1 MEMEGLDFKEALE
14 LLARKANVDL
24 EQFRGSRGSGNRE
37 VKERLYEALE
47 IASKFYQVQFSKNQ
61 TALEYV
67 FANRKFTKDI
77 ALEFRIGYAPNNG
90 SALLD
95 YLTKQGFTEKEIT
108 QAGLT
113 ARRYRGGIQDM
124 FRGRLMIPLQDQQ
137 GRVIGFTARQLDDD
151 PNAPKYI
158 NTPQTLL
165 YDKSRHVYGFHLAKD
180 ALRRDGFAVLVE
192 GNLDVI
198 ASHQAGVRNVVATA
212 GTALT
217 EQHLKAISR
226 FTGDVRLAFDEDK
239 AGQAATERSIPIA
252 SKVGVRLSIITIP
265 AGKDPDELIKKD
277 PKLWE
282 EAIGKS
288 EYAVDWLIER
298 YAKILDLE
306 KAPDKREFSD
316 VTLATVRQLT
326 DSVEQDHFVAKIAKI
341 LGVSSDAIRSKLQK
355 PDQSKRLRRTN
366 VQPMQFDKLV
376 QERKKLQDQLMA
388 LGLMRPSLRTL
399 LDEIEPEML
408 PEEQARTLFSY
419 LREHSDFDGKLVGV
433 KGLKEVTEYIKII
446 SLQYETLYQDQDD
459 VELSLEAK
467 RLRTRLIEQY
477 VKTKKAEIAHA
488 LQDADDRTTTE
499 LLEQARTLDAL
510 LKRFV

>member
-1 MEMEGLDFKEALE
+1 
-14 LLARKANVDL
+14 
-24 EQFRGSRGSGNRE
+24 
-37 VKERLYEALE
+37 
-47 IASKFYQVQFSKNQ
+47 
-61 TALEYV
+61 
-67 FANRKFTKDI
+67 
-77 ALEFRIGYAPNNG
+77 
-90 SALLD
+90 
-95 YLTKQGFTEKEIT
+95 
-108 QAGLT
+108 
-113 ARRYRGGIQDM
+113 
-124 FRGRLMIPLQDQQ
+124 
-137 GRVIGFTARQLDDD
+137 
-151 PNAPKYI
+151 
-158 NTPQTLL
+158 
-165 YDKSRHVYGFHLAKD
+165 
-180 ALRRDGFAVLVE
+180 VLVE

-355 PDQSKRLRRTN
+355 PDQSKQLRKTN
-366 VQPMQFDKLV
+366 VQPMQFDKLAL
-376 QERKKLQDQLMA
+376 ERKKLQDQLMA

-477 VKTKKAEIAHA
+477 VKTKKSENAHA